1 MKYMRSTI
9 LLGLLV
15 GSLFILGSTNLVGSS
30 SDPIKVLSYNIEESG
45 SNADWK
51 QVIKEENP
59 DIAILVETGAFDD
72 DNNTLLDQYC
82 KEFNDYFTVIGE
94 DPYTCA
100 TTQDIEYETS
110 GETILTRYPIVSTTQ
125 IALLTLDDGSTHDPS
140 HDFFDVLVDINT
152 LDIHVIGAH
161 LKCCSGEPINEE
173 KRDMQ
178 QEGIINYMDDLGDV
192 PIMYMGDLNSF
203 SPVDTEDP
211 NLEPDRDDLGVGP
224 MTMMIRPDDPTYGTY
239 SSEIHTWIDVFRELN
254 PSDPGYT
261 YGHQSNHLDG
271 RIDFITV
278 NQHFTMSM
286 LLESTV
292 GDTPTADTGS
302 DHYAVDM
309 TIDLGGS
316 GDPDDTTPPAQV
328 TGLTATA
335 SSSSQIDLAWD
346 ANSESDLSYYK
357 VYRDGVYV
365 AQISNSYTTYSD
377 TGLTSDTTYT
387 YEVSA
392 VDDSGNE
399 GTKSDPAS
407 ATTLAGS
414 TGDDYVYVSS
424 IDWDLDHINGKNP
437 YYRLDAFITILDSS
451 GNAVSGATVTIDWT
465 LPDGSVTRMSATTD
479 SNGVATFTVDPAD
492 EGTHTVTVVDVVADL
507 SYDPTQNVE
516 TTDSFTI

>member
-1 MKYMRSTI
+1 MKYKRTTI

-15 GSLFILGSTNLVGSS
+15 GSLFILGSTNLVGSI
-30 SDPIKVLSYNIEESG
+30 SDPIKVLAYNIEESG

-72 DNNTLLDQYC
+72 NNNALLDQYC
-82 KEFNDYFTVIGE
+82 QEFNDYFTGIGE

-100 TTQDIEYETS
+100 TTQDIPYETS
-110 GETILTRYPIVSTTQ
+110 GEAILTRFPIVSTTQ

-140 HDFFDVLVDINT
+140 HDFFDVVVDINT
-152 LDIHVIGAH
+152 VDIHVIGAH
-161 LKCCSGEPINEE
+161 LKCCSGDPTNEE

-178 QEGIINYMDDLGDV
+178 QEGIINYMDTLGDT

-211 NLEPDRDDLGVGP
+211 SLAPDRGDLGVGP
-224 MTMMIRPDDPTYGTY
+224 MTMMIRPDDPTYGVH

-254 PSDPGYT
+254 PTDPGYT
-261 YGHQSNHLDG
+261 YGHQSNNLDG

-278 NQHFTMSM
+278 NQYFTMSM

-316 GDPDDTTPPAQV
+316 VEDDTTPPAKV
-328 TGLTATA
+328 TGLVATTA
-335 SSSSQIDLAWD
+335 SSSQIDLAWD
-346 ANSESDLSYYK
+346 ANNETDLSYYK

-365 AQISNSYTTYSD
+365 AQISGSITTYSD
-377 TGLTSDTTYT
+377 TDLTSETTYT

-392 VDDSGNE
+392 VDTSGNE

-414 TGDDYVYVSS
+414 TGDGYVYVSD
-424 IDWDLDHINGKNP
+424 IDWNLDYIRGSTLQ
-437 YYRLDAFITILDSS
+437 YRLDAFITILDSS
-451 GNAVSGATVTIDWT
+451 GNIVSGASVTIDWT
-465 LPDGSVTRMSATTD
+465 FPDGSVIQMTATTNID
-479 SNGVATFTVDPAD
+479 GVATFTVDPAD

-507 SYDPTQNVE
+507 SYDSTQNVE
-516 TTDSFTI
+516 TTDSYTI